1 MYIHLLIYQDKKAI
15 EDAKRSL
22 TESQNSLT
30 PKKKKKTF
38 VYISFNYKNT
48 AFNEK
53 LPWKPN
59 HVYNRYFEKFKKI
72 TPLHD
77 LNSWEIVY

>member
-1 MYIHLLIYQDKKAI
+1 MHLINLTTMYIHLLIYQDKKAI

-38 VYISFNYKNT
+38 VYISFNYKNSQAQLLMKNSPGSQIT
-48 AFNEK
+48 YIIVTLKNS
-53 LPWKPN
+53 
-59 HVYNRYFEKFKKI
+59 KK
-72 TPLHD
+72 
-77 LNSWEIVY
+77 